1 MQQTN
6 HLKKFLCLAVKFF
19 SSFFEIWNV
28 FHFINCVFVFYFYF
42 QVNGGSL
49 AEQAGLMPGDAVIK
63 INDVD
68 VFNLRHKDAQ
78 DIVVRSGN
86 NFVITVQR

>member
-1 MQQTN
+1 
-6 HLKKFLCLAVKFF
+6 
-19 SSFFEIWNV
+19 
-28 FHFINCVFVFYFYF
+28 
-42 QVNGGSL
+42 VNAGSL
-49 AEQAGLMPGDAVIK
+49 SEQAGLQPGDAVVK

>member
-1 MQQTN
+1 MVTN
-6 HLKKFLCLAVKFF
+6 R
-19 SSFFEIWNV
+19 S
-28 FHFINCVFVFYFYF
+28 CVFSDFF
-42 QVNGGSL
+42 QVNAGSL
-49 AEQAGLMPGDAVIK
+49 SEQAGLQPGDAVVK

>member
-1 MQQTN
+1 MLSWVMVTN
-6 HLKKFLCLAVKFF
+6 R
-19 SSFFEIWNV
+19 S
-28 FHFINCVFVFYFYF
+28 CVFSDFF
-42 QVNGGSL
+42 QVNAGSL
-49 AEQAGLMPGDAVIK
+49 SEQAGLQPGDAVVK